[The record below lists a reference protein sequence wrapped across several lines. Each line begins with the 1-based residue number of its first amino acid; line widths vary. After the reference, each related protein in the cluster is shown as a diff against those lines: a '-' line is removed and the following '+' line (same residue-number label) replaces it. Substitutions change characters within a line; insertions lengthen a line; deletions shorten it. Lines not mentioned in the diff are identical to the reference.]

1 MSELGNSAV
10 YRSIRMMSVLGTFE
24 TCPRTRI
31 IPVYWGGSEVVD
43 PWPKRR
49 D

>member
-24 TCPRTRI
+24 ICRRALRM
-31 IPVYWGGSEVVD
+31 SVD
-43 PWPKRR
+43 RGRPEGAGRQPK
-49 D
+49 